1 MIHDKDYII
10 RIVRNFSAYLS
21 KLLLEKIEGELPE
34 QQRLFDTQMNDVFRM
49 TFETLSAKSKDEILE
64 IVHSKEPH
72 HQVDYL
78 ELLGHLFYVKGKQTS
93 DADLLDKAKSFYEL
107 YLQKS
112 GIFSLPIINR
122 INELK

>member
-10 RIVRNFSAYLS
+10 RIVRNFSAFLS
-21 KLLLEKIEGELPE
+21 KLLLEKNEGELPE
-34 QQRLFDTQMNDVFRM
+34 QQRLFDTQMNDVFKM
-49 TFETLSAKSKDEILE
+49 NFETLSSKTKEEILE
-64 IVHSKEPH
+64 IVNSKEPH
-72 HQVDYL
+72 HQADYL
-78 ELLGHLFYVKGKQTS
+78 ELLGHLFYVKGKEIQNK
-93 DADLLDKAKSFYEL
+93 DLLDKAKYFYEL

>member
-10 RIVRNFSAYLS
+10 RIVRNFSAFLS
-21 KLLLEKIEGELPE
+21 KLLLEKNEGELPE
-34 QQRLFDTQMNDVFRM
+34 QQRLFDTQMNDVFKM
-49 TFETLSAKSKDEILE
+49 NFETLSAKSKDEILE
-64 IVHSKEPH
+64 IVNSKELH
-72 HQVDYL
+72 HQSDYL
-78 ELLGHLFYVKGKQTS
+78 ELLGHLFYVKGKQTA
-93 DADLLDKAKSFYEL
+93 DADLLAKAKSFYEL